1 MKEEVK
7 NRGNSMQEKGR
18 EMGTV
23 HVLTGRMNALVCMLL
38 LLPIMV
44 VTLITPV
51 AAAWYENKTAMELI
65 DEKLAAIEVDPV
77 INAFLYQ
84 RMNEYNGSDGINA
97 VKIVVKTGYPWNRP
111 TTLSTCYVIRDDA
124 AQRVAICESYEGDDG
139 SLWTFYPRL
148 AQARYALD
156 ALLSHEVS
164 NGKLLHL
171 AAMETAMQ
179 KENVPELR
187 ELIWNSPWA
196 CAYLA
201 GRYGAPLERVEAER
215 HSTKRREQLMRYQR
229 IDLFIM
235 GQQARRIEPFDRSLG
250 RVQREFLSLNTKVLD
265 LMHVP
270 VELPSIA

>member
-38 LLPIMV
+38 LLLIMI
-44 VTLITPV
+44 VTLITPA
-51 AAAWYENKTAMELI
+51 AAAWYENRTAMELI
-65 DEKLAAIEVDPV
+65 DEKLAAIEEDPV

-84 RMNEYNGSDGINA
+84 RMNEYNESGGINA
-97 VKIVVKTGYPWNRP
+97 VKIEVKTDYPWNRP

-124 AQRVAICESYEGDDG
+124 AQRVAICKSYEGDDG

-164 NGKLLHL
+164 KGKLLHL
-171 AAMETAMQ
+171 AAMEMAME

-187 ELIWNSPWA
+187 ERIRNSPWV
-196 CAYLA
+196 CEQVA
-201 GRYGAPLERVEAER
+201 GWYGDPLEQVEEEWQ
-215 HSTKRREQLMRYQR
+215 STKRQEQLTRYQR

-250 RVQREFLSLNTKVLD
+250 RVQREFLRFNTKVLD

>member
-1 MKEEVK
+1 
-7 NRGNSMQEKGR
+7 
-18 EMGTV
+18 
-23 HVLTGRMNALVCMLL
+23 MLL
-38 LLPIMV
+38 LLSIMV

-51 AAAWYENKTAMELI
+51 AAAWYENRTAMELI
-65 DEKLAAIEVDPV
+65 NEKLATIEVDPV
-77 INAFLYQ
+77 SNAFLYQ
-84 RMNEYNGSDGINA
+84 QMNEYHESDGINA
-97 VKIVVKTGYPWNRP
+97 VKIVVKTDYPWNRP

-171 AAMETAMQ
+171 AAMEMAME
-179 KENVPELR
+179 KENVPEIR
-187 ELIWNSPWA
+187 ELIRNSPWA

-201 GRYGAPLERVEAER
+201 GRYGAPLERVEEER
-215 HSTKRREQLMRYQR
+215 HSTKRREQLMQYQR

-235 GQQARRIEPFDRSLG
+235 AQQARRILDYDRAGSMVGIEILG
-250 RVQREFLSLNTKVLD
+250 IKGRFPLGELAHLT
-265 LMHVP
+265 
-270 VELPSIA
+270 VELPTVA